1 MAQRPTTRLG
11 LASDMRAP
19 TYEQRPG
26 GSTKPARNRTRVEPA
41 KVKSSKPA
49 AHQVGR
55 SPKK

>member
-19 TYEQRPG
+19 AYEQRPG
-26 GSTKPARNRTRVEPA
+26 GSTKPARNRVQLKPG
-41 KVKSSKPA
+41 KVKTTKPK

-55 SPKK
+55 SSKK